1 MKKLIKRI
9 SVLLAG
15 CAAFLMP
22 LEAFAA
28 SDDQT
33 MKEKMGFAA
42 QNTVIG
48 IVTVFS
54 MLILIM
60 LVIYLFR
67 FLPRLV
73 GFFTGKN
80 KSDQQ
85 EAQSGAKEK
94 VSAAS
99 PPPVREQAAGPSGT
113 GQAAP
118 DLTDDAELV
127 AVITAAIAAARAE
140 EEQTPV
146 GSFVVR
152 TIRKRA

>member
-9 SVLLAG
+9 SVLFAG

-33 MKEKMGFAA
+33 MREKMSFAA

-48 IVTVFS
+48 IVTVFC

-67 FLPRLV
+67 FLPKLV

-80 KSDQQ
+80 KSDR
-85 EAQSGAKEK
+85 EEEKKEEKVNAQSPPPVNEQ
-94 VSAAS
+94 AAS
-99 PPPVREQAAGPSGT
+99 PPGT

>member
-1 MKKLIKRI
+1 MKKAIKRI
-9 SVLLAG
+9 SVLFAG
-15 CAAFLMP
+15 CAAFMIP
-22 LEAFAA
+22 LQAFAA

-42 QNTVIG
+42 QNTLIG
-48 IVTVFS
+48 IVTVFL

-67 FLPRLV
+67 FLPKLV

-80 KSDQQ
+80 KSGQDGGPNKNE
-85 EAQSGAKEK
+85 EAGA
-94 VSAAS
+94 AA
-99 PPPVREQAAGPSGT
+99 PPPVFEQTAS
-113 GQAAP
+113 P
-118 DLTDDAELV
+118 DLTDDTELA

-140 EEQTPV
+140 EAQTPA

-152 TIRKRA
+152 TIKKRA